1 MNAYNGDKYDL
12 LRKAIDKLPR
22 QYFCC
27 LPTPLIW
34 GSRLTIVY
42 RGVNIYFKR
51 DDLTGIG
58 IGGNKNRKLEFIMA
72 DAIEKDA
79 TDIITQGATQTNHG
93 CQTSGIASRYR
104 LTCHLLLENR
114 RMNFDE
120 EYLKSGNIFLSKL
133 LNTKLYHYDAK
144 TDMNHEMEK
153 LADKLR
159 AKGKHPYIIP
169 GGASNARGAV
179 GYVNC
184 ALELI
189 DQANNKA
196 IKIHSIV
203 TATGSSGTQ
212 AGLATGLKIIGSDI
226 KVLGIGTNA
235 KEEKQREKV
244 YKLSKRI
251 YSFLDFKCDLHKD
264 EILVNCDYIG
274 TGYGNTT
281 EKCIEAIKTVSQLE
295 GIYLDPIYTGIAM
308 SGLFDLIKKGKYQ
321 KGDNIIF
328 LHTGGQPA
336 LWAYKKFFQ

>member
-1 MNAYNGDKYDL
+1 MNTYNQTKYDSL
-12 LRKAIDKLPR
+12 CKAIDKLPR
-22 QYFCC
+22 NPFCC
-27 LPTPLIW
+27 LPTPLMW
-34 GSRLTIVY
+34 CARLTIVF

-58 IGGNKNRKLEFIMA
+58 IGGNKNRKLEFIIA
-72 DAIEKDA
+72 DAIENDA

-93 CQTSGIASRYR
+93 CQTSGIASRYG
-104 LTCHLLLENR
+104 LPCHLLLENR

-120 EYLKSGNIFLSKL
+120 EYLNSGNIFLSKML
-133 LNTKLYHYDAK
+133 DTKLYHFDAG
-144 TDMNHEMEK
+144 TNMNNEMEK
-153 LADKLR
+153 LANKLR
-159 AKGKHPYIIP
+159 DADRNPYIIP
-169 GGASNARGAV
+169 GGASNARGAI

-189 DQANNKA
+189 NQANKKD
-196 IKIHSIV
+196 IKIHSII
-203 TATGSSGTQ
+203 TATGSSGTH
-212 AGLATGLKIIGSDI
+212 AGLATGLKMIDSDI

-235 KEEKQREKV
+235 KEDKQREKI
-244 YKLSKRI
+244 YKLSKSI

-281 EKCIEAIKTVSQLE
+281 EKCIEAIKLVSQLE
-295 GIYLDPIYTGIAM
+295 GIFLDPIYTGIAM
-308 SGLFDLIKKGKYQ
+308 SGLIDLIKKGKYQ

-336 LWAYKKFFQ
+336 LWAYQKFFQ